1 MARTGTRNFASNDGE
16 EQHAHLPS
24 PSTSC
29 HFRRAPPTHPSA
41 PPCTAHREIKPLA
54 DALGLP
60 AEGIHTRKTA
70 VDSEYALAITL
81 NFLAFPKREHSDMAA
96 MWRIDRRVLSE

>member
-1 MARTGTRNFASNDGE
+1 MRNTPPSSLLLHILALRKGT
-16 EQHAHLPS
+16 
-24 PSTSC
+24 
-29 HFRRAPPTHPSA
+29 THSSASA

-60 AEGIHTRKTA
+60 AEGIHIRKTA

-96 MWRIDRRVLSE
+96 MWRIERRALSE